1 MILSMICMNALLGA
15 WIFLVLAMEVN
26 QPNQLNRKAAKV
38 NECKYKL
45 FLLTV
50 TDTAFCS
57 WIHSNCTSCNLSNLL
72 FLEHTRF
79 LLCKKYITQ
88 MFSSRLSEPP
98 AHVKKGRK
106 ELTKFRNR
114 QRAERYRQRIQD
126 SVLGPL

>member
-1 MILSMICMNALLGA
+1 MILSVICMNALLGA

-26 QPNQLNRKAAKV
+26 QPNRKTAKV

-57 WIHSNCTSCNLSNLL
+57 WIHSNCTSRNLSNLL

-79 LLCKKYITQ
+79 LLRKKYITQ

-98 AHVKKGRK
+98 EHVKKDRK

-114 QRAERYRQRIQD
+114 RRAERYRQRIQD